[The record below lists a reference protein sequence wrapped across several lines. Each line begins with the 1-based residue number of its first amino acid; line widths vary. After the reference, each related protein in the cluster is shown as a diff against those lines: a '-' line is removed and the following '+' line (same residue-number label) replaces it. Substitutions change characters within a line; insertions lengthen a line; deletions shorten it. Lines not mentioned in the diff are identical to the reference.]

1 MFKKKKQKNNAGKI
15 RRARVKNLRK
25 VQERTAQEKKRLA
38 KRKKTTRQRKK
49 QPKNINWKKVGVIFL
64 IFCFSI
70 FTVWVL
76 LFSKAMKI
84 NEVGITGYD
93 EGKEELM
100 QIVIEFEKSTLFGQE
115 INSNLILFSS
125 KRFIKNIQEK
135 YQVVKKIE
143 IQKSFPNKLI
153 INITKR
159 QRVSLW
165 RQANN
170 CQLLDEESNV
180 IEEFDCSNEGKELLN
195 ICKKK
200 EEALELN
207 CQVFIKT
214 GEWKESA
221 EKVAVE
227 ESLKIWQQIVNEI
240 KTTFYFDNDLIV
252 TVPDTASKEI
262 RIKSK
267 SHGEIWFSTDQN
279 LEKQLKKLRT
289 FLERKVN
296 ANDLE
301 SMLYIDLRL
310 DDKIIYRF
318 KEGYDNKELIIEDD

>member
-1 MFKKKKQKNNAGKI
+1 MFKTKKQKNNAGKI

-25 VQERTAQEKKRLA
+25 VQEKTAQKKKRLA

-49 QPKNINWKKVGVIFL
+49 QSKNINWKKVGVIFL

-84 NEVGITGYD
+84 NEVDITGYD
-93 EGKEELM
+93 EKKEELM
-100 QIVIEFEKSTLFGQE
+100 QTVRESEKNTLFGQE

-125 KRFIKNIQEK
+125 RNFTKNIQEK
-135 YQVVKKIE
+135 YQVVKKVE

-159 QRVSLW
+159 QRISLW
-165 RQANN
+165 RQAKN

-221 EKVAVE
+221 EKAVVE
-227 ESLKIWQQIVNEI
+227 ESSRIVQQILNEV
-240 KTTFYFDNDLIV
+240 KTTFYFDNGLIV
-252 TVPDTASKEI
+252 IVPNAEFNEI
-262 RIKSK
+262 RIKSEN
-267 SHGEIWFSTDQN
+267 HGELWFSTDQD
-279 LEKQLKKLRT
+279 LAKQLKKLRT

-296 ANDLE
+296 ANDLK

-310 DDKIIYRF
+310 EDKIIYRF
-318 KEGYDNKELIIEDD
+318 KEGYDNK